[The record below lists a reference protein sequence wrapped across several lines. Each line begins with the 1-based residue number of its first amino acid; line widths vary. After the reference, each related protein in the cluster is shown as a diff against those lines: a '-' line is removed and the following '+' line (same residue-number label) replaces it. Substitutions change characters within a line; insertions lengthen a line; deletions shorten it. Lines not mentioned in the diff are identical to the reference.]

1 MILSHRMAVV
11 LIVAALFF
19 GGSSVAV
26 AQVSDDELSKAVSDA
41 LGRWKSSLV
50 ESTERNAGAEFAGG
64 DETLRAGNVSLDLAV
79 PEVPAMAALDVTQ
92 ETVIR
97 PASAKELSMALLD
110 GVDANGNLQS
120 GLALQMSPYLV
131 FGGSSQTLDKYRKSY
146 YRRFLARTNLS
157 LATAKG
163 SSDDDEAVRLGLGL
177 SLTPWDRGD
186 PRAVNEV
193 EGRFDP
199 IACIGRSQ
207 SALNAALLK
216 PIKEMDS
223 DDRETLERE
232 FMTVERDTRIL
243 GGEEQLPS
251 PDQFDRE
258 LKEKL
263 TPLYESAMADVP
275 NKFKLAEQCREDFR
289 RDSWNASA
297 WTLGIAP
304 TWTSTDGSLDNLE
317 WSGAALYTTLSYGF
331 EDIPEIEM
339 LRKNSQLLLHAR
351 YRSDAVEA
359 DAAAPGGYF
368 EQDTL
373 FLGGQLRVG
382 VDFPSLE
389 RISGAD
395 ASLLGEV
402 AYIEKDRVGGMD
414 EESMR
419 YSIGFQFKVTEGLYL
434 NLSGGTED
442 SDMADNDETF
452 IGLRLSYSF
461 SDNPAEFKSL
471 FK

>member
-1 MILSHRMAVV
+1 MIITHRAVV
-11 LIVAALFF
+11 ALALFL
-19 GGSSVAV
+19 GWNSASS
-26 AQVSDDELSKAVSDA
+26 AQVSSDDLSEAMTAALKRWEENLRKTTKGDA
-41 LGRWKSSLV
+41 GEQL
-50 ESTERNAGAEFAGG
+50 TGG
-64 DETLRAGNVSLDLAV
+64 EGVMKAGNVSVDLAV

-97 PASAKELSMALLD
+97 PASAKELSMSLLD

-131 FGGSSQTLDKYRKSY
+131 FGGSGQTLAAYRNSY
-146 YRRFLARTNLS
+146 HRRFLARTNLS

-177 SLTPWDRGD
+177 SFTPWDRGD
-186 PRAVNEV
+186 PRATHNIA
-193 EGRFDP
+193 GRPDP
-199 IACIGRSQ
+199 VACIGQSQ
-207 SALNAALLK
+207 GQINDALLNPAVDRSALKNLAIDAERQTHIVIGLEPMPTPDELDDIFEASLAPLQEAALQG
-216 PIKEMDS
+216 
-223 DDRETLERE
+223 R
-232 FMTVERDTRIL
+232 
-243 GGEEQLPS
+243 
-251 PDQFDRE
+251 
-258 LKEKL
+258 
-263 TPLYESAMADVP
+263 
-275 NKFKLAEQCREDFR
+275 FKLAEQCREEFR

-304 TWTSTDGSLDNLE
+304 TWTSSDGSLDNLE

-351 YRSDAVEA
+351 YRSDALEA
-359 DAAAPGGYF
+359 DASAPGGYF

-402 AYIEKDRVGGMD
+402 AYIEKDRDGGMD

>member
-1 MILSHRMAVV
+1 MSINHRAAVALMAVA
-11 LIVAALFF
+11 LSLGAATACF
-19 GGSSVAV
+19 
-26 AQVSDDELSKAVSDA
+26 AQTGAPDRAEELSNLLTTAINK
-41 LGRWKSSLV
+41 WKKEVLAKVTIENSA
-50 ESTERNAGAEFAGG
+50 NAELTGGAGVM
-64 DETLRAGNVSLDLAV
+64 RAGNVSVDLAV

-97 PASAKELSMALLD
+97 PASAKELSMGLLD

-120 GLALQMSPYLV
+120 GLALQTSPYLV
-131 FGGSSQTLDKYRKSY
+131 FGGSGQKLAAYRDSY
-146 YRRFLARTNLS
+146 HRRFLARTNLS

-177 SLTPWDRGD
+177 SFTPWDRGD
-186 PRAVNEV
+186 PRAVHDID
-193 EGRFDP
+193 GRPDP
-199 IACIGRSQ
+199 VVCIGKSQ
-207 SALNAALLK
+207 SAINDALLDPGANTAVLESKVINAA
-216 PIKEMDS
+216 
-223 DDRETLERE
+223 RQ
-232 FMTVERDTRIL
+232 TRIL
-243 GGEEQLPS
+243 LEKEEMPTQEELNETVAERLAPLREAAL
-251 PDQFDRE
+251 QDR
-258 LKEKL
+258 
-263 TPLYESAMADVP
+263 
-275 NKFKLAEQCREDFR
+275 FQLAEQCREDFR

-304 TWTSTDGSLDNLE
+304 TWTSSDGSLDNLE

-359 DAAAPGGYF
+359 DASAPGGYF